1 MSWLWLLMACSTTE
15 PAAPL
20 VVDGQRTLSLIYT
33 ADVHGEIEP
42 CG

>member
-1 MSWLWLLMACSTTE
+1 VTVFLWLLAACSQPDPVAIT
-15 PAAPL
+15 PAPAGQFQL
-20 VVDGQRTLSLIYT
+20 VYT